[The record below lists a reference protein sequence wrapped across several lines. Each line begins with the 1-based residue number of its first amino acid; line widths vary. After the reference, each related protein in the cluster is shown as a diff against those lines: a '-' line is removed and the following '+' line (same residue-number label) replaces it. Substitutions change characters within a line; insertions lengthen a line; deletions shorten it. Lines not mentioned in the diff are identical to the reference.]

1 MEQRQYLDF
10 NGLSHYTEKIKQ
22 STLYKKIYDFSSKD
36 ERDSRIHGSDLNY
49 DADKKMLKC
58 FGDFFIDIPINSD
71 FDCLLYIS
79 DSSGS
84 NIKYG
89 STVYSGNLNLIYVHA
104 TGVNQLSFIIED
116 APLYIK
122 KIVIEEKFTATP
134 TKVSQ
139 LENDKK
145 YVSSS
150 VIGDTLVLNDE

>member
-1 MEQRQYLDF
+1 
-10 NGLSHYTEKIKQ
+10 
-22 STLYKKIYDFSSKD
+22 
-36 ERDSRIHGSDLNY
+36 
-49 DADKKMLKC
+49 MLKC
-58 FGDFFIDIPINSD
+58 FVGDLFIDIPINSD

-84 NIKYG
+84 NIRYG

-104 TGVNQLSFIIED
+104 TGVNQLSFTIED

-150 VIGDTLVLNDE
+150 VIGDTLVLNDEWH

>member
-36 ERDSRIHGSDLNY
+36 EKDSRIHGSDLNY

-58 FGDFFIDIPINSD
+58 FGELFIDIPINSD

-84 NIKYG
+84 NIRYG
-89 STVYSGNLNLIYVHA
+89 STVYSGNLNLIYVHT
-104 TGVNQLSFIIED
+104 TGVNQLSFIIEN

-122 KIVIEEKFTATP
+122 KIVIEEKFIATP